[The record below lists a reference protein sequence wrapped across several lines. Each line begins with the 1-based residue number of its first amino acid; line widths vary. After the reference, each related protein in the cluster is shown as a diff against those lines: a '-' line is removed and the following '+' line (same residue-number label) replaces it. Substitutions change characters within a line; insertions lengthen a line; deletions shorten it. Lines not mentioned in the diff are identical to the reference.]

1 MSSTPIQHAA
11 VIGPTAWGT
20 TLAILLARNAVPTTL
35 FARSED
41 EAERLH
47 EARENT
53 KRLPGVAFPDALEV
67 SADPSQLERAQLVT
81 IAVPSRSFAANLEQT
96 AAHFAAGA
104 TVVSATKGLELAS
117 GRRMSELLAA
127 AAPQCAVAVLSGP
140 NLSAELAA
148 GLPGTTVLAS
158 TDAPLDAVRA
168 AFHSGSFR
176 VYTSNDVVGVELGG
190 ALKNVI
196 AIAAGAA
203 EALGLGDNAK
213 AAIVT
218 RGLAEI
224 TRLGVA
230 AGADALTFQ
239 GLAGIGDLAA
249 TAFSPLSR
257 NRRLGALTAGGATLE
272 QARAQLDGIA
282 EGADTIPAA
291 LTLAARLGVEMPI
304 TEALRGVLFEGV
316 PFAEAVATLMEREPT
331 SELEARAGTGT
342 AAD

>member
-1 MSSTPIQHAA
+1 MSSTPIQRAV
-11 VIGPTAWGT
+11 VIGSTAWGT
-20 TLAILLARNAVPTTL
+20 TLAILLARNELATTL
-35 FARSED
+35 LTRGEE
-41 EAERLH
+41 EAVLLR
-47 EARENT
+47 EARENAR
-53 KRLPGVAFPDALEV
+53 RLPGVPFPDALDV
-67 SADPSQLERAQLVT
+67 SADRSVLADAQLVT
-81 IAVPSRSFAANLEQT
+81 IAVPSRSFAANLELT

-104 TVVSATKGLELAS
+104 TVVSATKGIELAT
-117 GRRMSELLAA
+117 GRRMSELVAE
-127 AAPQCAVAVLSGP
+127 AAPQCSVAVLSGP

-158 TDAPLDAVRA
+158 TDAPLDEVRA

-176 VYTSNDVVGVELGG
+176 VYTSSDVIGVELGG

-230 AGADALTFQ
+230 AGADPLTFQ

-257 NRRLGALTAGGATLE
+257 NRRLGELTAKGATLDE
-272 QARAQLDGIA
+272 VRAQLDGTA

-291 LTLAARLGVEMPI
+291 LALAARLGVEMPI
-304 TEALRGVLFEGV
+304 TEGLRDVLFEGV
-316 PFAEAVATLMEREPT
+316 PFAEAVARLMERDPT
-331 SELEARAGTGT
+331 SELEARGGLTS
-342 AAD
+342 